1 MRVLFVCTGN
11 ICRSPMGELLF
22 RMYTAGTSIEVD
34 SAGTHS
40 LIGHEIDDSSAA
52 LLTSA
57 GIDSSAFRSKQLTR
71 QIAQE
76 CDLILCFEEE
86 QLHNIVGIAP
96 AAVHYTFTLPDFSNM
111 CAYCAQQNMIE
122 GFTLPERLQSVIA
135 QATTIRPMLPQA
147 ATIADPYRKDFSAFR
162 RAVDATDTAIRNIM
176 KSLSFGTSASA
187 MDMLPLTASLADA
200 SNPPY
205 YRGDVMA
212 GNWSWPIM
220 PFDNAIVPVGVAEK
234 SDGTETIADS
244 LKTTMIRPDGND
256 TIALPT
262 GVPSEAGHASN
273 TDAMPQITEDTSIRD
288 VAVNAESRSRK
299 RRIILIVSAAVV
311 LALAATGG
319 TVFWHHTQ
327 TVARQNAFSSCKKSA
342 SRYAKVKKQYDSA
355 IQSANLLTAIPA
367 SELTDASTVDT
378 LKSELTSAYD
388 FIPTTQCVAS
398 LSTANLTQ
406 ATEQNSKNA
415 AAMEKTLKSLT
426 KASNAVTKA
435 HDAQAASSVSA
446 AKQALQTTIEQ
457 ATKLLESSKDNVAD
471 EQTRTDLQKAIDDAN
486 TLLQNDDG
494 TIEQLTKAREV
505 IDKAIQA
512 VTDSVAQHNADS
524 QVYEKSQQTTN
535 SSNSRQQ
542 TYYNPSEYK
551 TNASTETHGTNGNNN
566 TNSNSGNKLTP
577 TSKPTVSP
585 TAPLNPSIDPTQN
598 PEPTPEPTVNPS
610 PTVNPEPTPEPTTD
624 PTEEPNP
631 SPTES
636 PDSGSD
642 APSLSS
648 VDADK

>member
-40 LIGHEIDDSSAA
+40 LVGHEIDGSSAA

-86 QLHNIVGIAP
+86 QLQNIVGIAP

-205 YRGDVMA
+205 YRGDVVA
-212 GNWSWPIM
+212 GDWSWPIM

-262 GVPSEAGHASN
+262 EVPSEAGHASN

-288 VAVNAESRSRK
+288 VAITAESRSRK
-299 RRIILIVSAAVV
+299 RRIILIASAAVV
-311 LALAATGG
+311 LTLAATGG

-355 IQSANLLTAIPA
+355 IQSANLLTTIPT
-367 SELTDASTVDT
+367 SELADASTVDM
-378 LKSELTSAYD
+378 LKSELSSTYD
-388 FIPTTQCVAS
+388 FIPTTQCVVS

-406 ATEQNSKNA
+406 AAEQNNKNA
-415 AAMEKTLKSLT
+415 SAMEKSLKSLT
-426 KASNAVTKA
+426 KASDAVTKA
-435 HDAQAASSVSA
+435 HDAQTTSIVSA
-446 AKQALQTTIEQ
+446 ARQSLQTTIEQ
-457 ATKLLESSKDNVAD
+457 ATKLLESSKGNVAD
-471 EQTRTDLQKAIDDAN
+471 EQTRTDLQKTVDDAN
-486 TLLQNDDG
+486 ALLQNDDA
-494 TIEQLTKAREV
+494 TIEQLTEAREAMG
-505 IDKAIQA
+505 KAMQA
-512 VTDSVAQHNADS
+512 VTDSVAQYNADN
-524 QVYEKSQQTTN
+524 QVYEKPRQTTN
-535 SSNSRQQ
+535 SSNSGQQ

-551 TNASTETHGTNGNNN
+551 TDTSTETPDTNDNND
-566 TNSNSGNKLTP
+566 TNSSSGNKLTP
-577 TSKPTVSP
+577 TSKPTTSP
-585 TAPLNPSIDPTQN
+585 TVQPNPSTDPTQN
-598 PEPTPEPTVNPS
+598 PEPTPEPT
-610 PTVNPEPTPEPTTD
+610 TD
-624 PTEEPNP
+624 HTEKPNP
-631 SPTES
+631 SPTAS

-642 APSLSS
+642 TPSQPSM
-648 VDADK
+648 DAEK

>member
-40 LIGHEIDDSSAA
+40 LVGHEIDGSSAA

-147 ATIADPYRKDFSAFR
+147 ATIADPYRKDSSAFR

-205 YRGDVMA
+205 YRGDVVA
-212 GNWSWPIM
+212 GNWSWPAI
-220 PFDNAIVPVGVAEK
+220 PFENAIVPVSVAEK
-234 SDGTETIADS
+234 SDVTETIADS

-262 GVPSEAGHASN
+262 EVPSEAGHASN

-311 LALAATGG
+311 LALAATSG

-327 TVARQNAFSSCKKSA
+327 TVAKQNAFSSCKKSA

-355 IQSANLLTAIPA
+355 IQSANLLTTIPT
-367 SELTDASTVDT
+367 SELADASTVDT
-378 LKSELTSAYD
+378 LKSELSSTYD
-388 FIPTTQCVAS
+388 FIPTTQCVVS
-398 LSTANLTQ
+398 LSTVNLTQ
-406 ATEQNSKNA
+406 AAEQNNKNA
-415 AAMEKTLKSLT
+415 SAMEKSLKSLT
-426 KASNAVTKA
+426 KASDAVTKA
-435 HDAQAASSVSA
+435 HDAQTTSIVSA
-446 AKQALQTTIEQ
+446 AKQSLQTTIEQ
-457 ATKLLESSKDNVAD
+457 ATKLLESSKGNVAE
-471 EQTRTDLQKAIDDAN
+471 EQTRTDLQKTMDDAN
-486 TLLQNDDG
+486 ALLQNDDA
-494 TIEQLTKAREV
+494 TIEQLTEAREV
-505 IDKAIQA
+505 TGKAMQA
-512 VTDSVAQHNADS
+512 VTDSVAQYNADN
-524 QVYEKSQQTTN
+524 QVYEKPQQTTN
-535 SSNSRQQ
+535 SSNSGQQ

-551 TNASTETHGTNGNNN
+551 TDTSTATPGTNDNND
-566 TNSNSGNKLTP
+566 TNSSSGNKLTP
-577 TSKPTVSP
+577 TSKPTTSP
-585 TAPLNPSIDPTQN
+585 TVQPNPSTDPTQN
-598 PEPTPEPTVNPS
+598 PEPTPEPT
-610 PTVNPEPTPEPTTD
+610 TD
-624 PTEEPNP
+624 HTEKPNP
-631 SPTES
+631 SPTAS

-642 APSLSS
+642 TPSQSS
-648 VDADK
+648 ADAEK

>member
-40 LIGHEIDDSSAA
+40 LVGHEIDGSSAA

-71 QIAQE
+71 QIAQG
-76 CDLILCFEEE
+76 CDLILCFEED

-205 YRGDVMA
+205 YRGDVVA

-244 LKTTMIRPDGND
+244 LKTTMIRPDSND

-327 TVARQNAFSSCKKSA
+327 TVAKQNAFSSCKKSA

-355 IQSANLLTAIPA
+355 IRSANLLTTIPT
-367 SELTDASTVDT
+367 SELADASTVDM
-378 LKSELTSAYD
+378 LKSELSSTYD
-388 FIPTTQCVAS
+388 FIPTTQCVVS
-398 LSTANLTQ
+398 LSTTNLTQ
-406 ATEQNSKNA
+406 AAEQNNKNA
-415 AAMEKTLKSLT
+415 SAMEKSLKSLT
-426 KASNAVTKA
+426 KDSDAVTKA
-435 HDAQAASSVSA
+435 HDAA
-446 AKQALQTTIEQ
+446 
-457 ATKLLESSKDNVAD
+457 
-471 EQTRTDLQKAIDDAN
+471 
-486 TLLQNDDG
+486 
-494 TIEQLTKAREV
+494 TIEQLTEAREAMG
-505 IDKAIQA
+505 KAIQA
-512 VTDSVAQHNADS
+512 VTDSVAQYNADN
-524 QVYEKSQQTTN
+524 QVYEKPQQTTN
-535 SSNSRQQ
+535 SSNSGQR

-551 TNASTETHGTNGNNN
+551 TNASSETPSNNADPD
-566 TNSNSGNKLTP
+566 SGNKSTP
-577 TSKPTVSP
+577 TNQPTTTP
-585 TAPLNPSIDPTQN
+585 DPTQK
-598 PEPTPEPTVNPS
+598 PETTPDPM
-610 PTVNPEPTPEPTTD
+610 TD
-624 PTEEPNP
+624 PTEQP
-631 SPTES
+631 SSSPSVS

-642 APSLSS
+642 TTSQSS
-648 VDADK
+648 TDTRTQENLDTTFAD

>member
-40 LIGHEIDDSSAA
+40 LVGHEIDGSSAA

-76 CDLILCFEEE
+76 CDLILCFEED

-162 RAVDATDTAIRNIM
+162 RTVDATDTAIRNIM

-256 TIALPT
+256 AIALPT
-262 GVPSEAGHASN
+262 EVPSEAGHASN

-327 TVARQNAFSSCKKSA
+327 TVAKQNAFSSCKKSA

-355 IQSANLLTAIPA
+355 IQSANLLTTIPT
-367 SELTDASTVDT
+367 SELADASTVDM
-378 LKSELTSAYD
+378 LKSELSSTYD
-388 FIPTTQCVAS
+388 FIPTTQCVVS

-406 ATEQNSKNA
+406 AAEQNNKNA
-415 AAMEKTLKSLT
+415 SAMEKSLKSLT
-426 KASNAVTKA
+426 KASDAVTKA
-435 HDAQAASSVSA
+435 HDAQTTSIVSA
-446 AKQALQTTIEQ
+446 AKQALQTAIEQ
-457 ATKLLESSKDNVAD
+457 ATKLLESSKGNVAD
-471 EQTRTDLQKAIDDAN
+471 EQTRTDLQKTVDDAN
-486 TLLQNDDG
+486 ALLQNDDA
-494 TIEQLTKAREV
+494 TIEQLTEAREAMG
-505 IDKAIQA
+505 KAMQA
-512 VTDSVAQHNADS
+512 VTDSVAQCNADN
-524 QVYEKSQQTTN
+524 QVYEKPQQTTN
-535 SSNSRQQ
+535 SSNSGQQ

-551 TNASTETHGTNGNNN
+551 TDTSTETPGINDNND
-566 TNSNSGNKLTP
+566 TNSSSENKLTP
-577 TSKPTVSP
+577 TSKPTTSP
-585 TAPLNPSIDPTQN
+585 TVQPNPSTDPTQN
-598 PEPTPEPTVNPS
+598 PEPTPEPT
-610 PTVNPEPTPEPTTD
+610 TD
-624 PTEEPNP
+624 HTEKPNP
-631 SPTES
+631 SPIAS
-636 PDSGSD
+636 PNSGSD
-642 APSLSS
+642 TPSQSS
-648 VDADK
+648 ADAEK

>member
-388 FIPTTQCVAS
+388 FIPTTQYVAS

>member
-1 MRVLFVCTGN
+1 
-11 ICRSPMGELLF
+11 MGELLF

-40 LIGHEIDDSSAA
+40 LVGHEIDGSSAA

-86 QLHNIVGIAP
+86 QLQNIVGIAP

-205 YRGDVMA
+205 YRGDVVA
-212 GNWSWPIM
+212 GDWSWPIM

-262 GVPSEAGHASN
+262 EVPSEAGHASN

-288 VAVNAESRSRK
+288 VAITAESRSRK
-299 RRIILIVSAAVV
+299 RRIILIASAAVV
-311 LALAATGG
+311 LTLAATGG

-355 IQSANLLTAIPA
+355 IQSANLLTTIPT
-367 SELTDASTVDT
+367 SELADASTVDM
-378 LKSELTSAYD
+378 LKSELSSTYD
-388 FIPTTQCVAS
+388 FIPTTQCVVS

-406 ATEQNSKNA
+406 AAEQNNKNA
-415 AAMEKTLKSLT
+415 SAMEKSLKSLT
-426 KASNAVTKA
+426 KASDAVTKA
-435 HDAQAASSVSA
+435 HDAQTTSIVSA
-446 AKQALQTTIEQ
+446 ARQSLQTTIEQ
-457 ATKLLESSKDNVAD
+457 ATKLLESSKGNVAD
-471 EQTRTDLQKAIDDAN
+471 EQTRTDLQKTVDDAN
-486 TLLQNDDG
+486 ALLQNDDA
-494 TIEQLTKAREV
+494 TIEQLTEAREAMG
-505 IDKAIQA
+505 KAMQA
-512 VTDSVAQHNADS
+512 VTDSVAQYNADN
-524 QVYEKSQQTTN
+524 QVYEKPRQTTN
-535 SSNSRQQ
+535 SSNSGQQ

-551 TNASTETHGTNGNNN
+551 TDTSTETPDTNDNND
-566 TNSNSGNKLTP
+566 TNSSSGNKLTP
-577 TSKPTVSP
+577 TSKPTTSP
-585 TAPLNPSIDPTQN
+585 TVQPNPSTDPTQN
-598 PEPTPEPTVNPS
+598 PEPTPEPT
-610 PTVNPEPTPEPTTD
+610 TD
-624 PTEEPNP
+624 HTEKPNP
-631 SPTES
+631 SPTAS

-642 APSLSS
+642 TPSQPSM
-648 VDADK
+648 DAEK

>member
-40 LIGHEIDDSSAA
+40 LVGHEIDGSSAA

-76 CDLILCFEEE
+76 CDLILCFEED

-96 AAVHYTFTLPDFSNM
+96 AAVHYAFMLSDFSNM

-147 ATIADPYRKDFSAFR
+147 ANIADPYRKDFSAFR

-176 KSLSFGTSASA
+176 KSLSLGTSASA

-205 YRGDVMA
+205 YRGDVVA

-220 PFDNAIVPVGVAEK
+220 PFDNAIVPVSVAEK

-262 GVPSEAGHASN
+262 GVPSETYHVGN
-273 TDAMPQITEDTSIRD
+273 TDAMPQITEDTSIRN
-288 VAVNAESRSRK
+288 AAIAAESRSRK
-299 RRIILIVSAAVV
+299 RRIILIASAAVV

-327 TVARQNAFSSCKKSA
+327 TIARQNAFSSCKKSA

-355 IQSANLLTAIPA
+355 IQSANLLTTIPT
-367 SELTDASTVDT
+367 SELADASTVDM
-378 LKSELTSAYD
+378 LKSELSSTYD
-388 FIPTTQCVAS
+388 FIPTTQCVVS

-406 ATEQNSKNA
+406 AAEQNNKNA
-415 AAMEKTLKSLT
+415 SAMEKSLKSLT
-426 KASNAVTKA
+426 KASDAVTKA
-435 HDAQAASSVSA
+435 HDAQTTSIVSA
-446 AKQALQTTIEQ
+446 AKQSLQTTIEQ
-457 ATKLLESSKDNVAD
+457 ATKLLESSKGNVAE
-471 EQTRTDLQKAIDDAN
+471 EQTRTDLQKTMDDAN
-486 TLLQNDDG
+486 ALLQNDDA
-494 TIEQLTKAREV
+494 TIEQLTEAREV
-505 IDKAIQA
+505 TGKAMQA
-512 VTDSVAQHNADS
+512 VTDSVAQYNADN
-524 QVYEKSQQTTN
+524 QVYEKPQQTTN
-535 SSNSRQQ
+535 SSNSGQQ

-551 TNASTETHGTNGNNN
+551 TDTSTATPGTNDNND
-566 TNSNSGNKLTP
+566 TNSSSGNKLTP
-577 TSKPTVSP
+577 TSKPTTSP
-585 TAPLNPSIDPTQN
+585 TVQPNPSTDPTQN
-598 PEPTPEPTVNPS
+598 PEPTPEPT
-610 PTVNPEPTPEPTTD
+610 TD
-624 PTEEPNP
+624 HTEKPNP
-631 SPTES
+631 SPTAS
-636 PDSGSD
+636 QDSSSD
-642 APSLSS
+642 APSQSS
-648 VDADK
+648 ANAEK

>member
-1 MRVLFVCTGN
+1 
-11 ICRSPMGELLF
+11 MGELLF

-40 LIGHEIDDSSAA
+40 LVGHEIDGSSAA

-76 CDLILCFEEE
+76 CDLILCFEED

-256 TIALPT
+256 AIALPT
-262 GVPSEAGHASN
+262 E
-273 TDAMPQITEDTSIRD
+273 
-288 VAVNAESRSRK
+288 
-299 RRIILIVSAAVV
+299 
-311 LALAATGG
+311 
-319 TVFWHHTQ
+319 
-327 TVARQNAFSSCKKSA
+327 
-342 SRYAKVKKQYDSA
+342 
-355 IQSANLLTAIPA
+355 
-367 SELTDASTVDT
+367 EL
-378 LKSELTSAYD
+378 
-388 FIPTTQCVAS
+388 Q
-398 LSTANLTQ
+398 
-406 ATEQNSKNA
+406 
-415 AAMEKTLKSLT
+415 
-426 KASNAVTKA
+426 
-435 HDAQAASSVSA
+435 
-446 AKQALQTTIEQ
+446 
-457 ATKLLESSKDNVAD
+457 
-471 EQTRTDLQKAIDDAN
+471 
-486 TLLQNDDG
+486 G
-494 TIEQLTKAREV
+494 
-505 IDKAIQA
+505 
-512 VTDSVAQHNADS
+512 
-524 QVYEKSQQTTN
+524 
-535 SSNSRQQ
+535 
-542 TYYNPSEYK
+542 
-551 TNASTETHGTNGNNN
+551 
-566 TNSNSGNKLTP
+566 
-577 TSKPTVSP
+577 
-585 TAPLNPSIDPTQN
+585 
-598 PEPTPEPTVNPS
+598 
-610 PTVNPEPTPEPTTD
+610 
-624 PTEEPNP
+624 
-631 SPTES
+631 
-636 PDSGSD
+636 
-642 APSLSS
+642 
-648 VDADK
+648 

>member
-40 LIGHEIDDSSAA
+40 LVGHEIDGSSAA

-96 AAVHYTFTLPDFSNM
+96 AAVHYAFTLPDFSNM
-111 CAYCAQQNMIE
+111 CAYCAQRNMIE

-205 YRGDVMA
+205 YRGDVVA
-212 GNWSWPIM
+212 GDWSWPAI
-220 PFDNAIVPVGVAEK
+220 PFENAIVPVSVAEK

-262 GVPSEAGHASN
+262 EVPSEAGHASN

-327 TVARQNAFSSCKKSA
+327 TVAKQNAFSSCKKSA

-355 IQSANLLTAIPA
+355 IQSANLLTTIPT
-367 SELTDASTVDT
+367 SELADASTVDM
-378 LKSELTSAYD
+378 LKSELSSTYD
-388 FIPTTQCVAS
+388 FIPTTQCVVS

-406 ATEQNSKNA
+406 AAEQNNKNA
-415 AAMEKTLKSLT
+415 SAMEKSLKSLT
-426 KASNAVTKA
+426 KASDAVTKA
-435 HDAQAASSVSA
+435 HDAQTTSIVSA
-446 AKQALQTTIEQ
+446 AKQSLQTTIEQ
-457 ATKLLESSKDNVAD
+457 ATKLLESSKGNVAE
-471 EQTRTDLQKAIDDAN
+471 EQTRTDLQKTMDDAN
-486 TLLQNDDG
+486 ALLQNDDA
-494 TIEQLTKAREV
+494 TIEQLTEAREV
-505 IDKAIQA
+505 TGKAMQA
-512 VTDSVAQHNADS
+512 VTDSVAQYNADN
-524 QVYEKSQQTTN
+524 QVYEKPRQTTN
-535 SSNSRQQ
+535 SSNSGQQ

-551 TNASTETHGTNGNNN
+551 TDTSTATPGTNDNND
-566 TNSNSGNKLTP
+566 TNSSSGNKLTP
-577 TSKPTVSP
+577 TSKPTTSP
-585 TAPLNPSIDPTQN
+585 TVQPNPSTDPTQN
-598 PEPTPEPTVNPS
+598 PEPTPEPT
-610 PTVNPEPTPEPTTD
+610 TD
-624 PTEEPNP
+624 HTEKPNP
-631 SPTES
+631 SPTAS
-636 PDSGSD
+636 QDSSSD
-642 APSLSS
+642 APSQSS
-648 VDADK
+648 ANAEK

>member
-40 LIGHEIDDSSAA
+40 LVGHEIDDSSAA

-187 MDMLPLTASLADA
+187 MDMLPLTTSLADA

-205 YRGDVMA
+205 YRGDVVA

-273 TDAMPQITEDTSIRD
+273 TDTMPQITEDTSIRD

-327 TVARQNAFSSCKKSA
+327 TVAKQNAFSSCKKSA

-355 IQSANLLTAIPA
+355 IQSANLLTAIPT
-367 SELTDASTVDT
+367 SELADASTVDT
-378 LKSELTSAYD
+378 LKSELSSTYD
-388 FIPTTQCVAS
+388 FIPTTQCVVS

-406 ATEQNSKNA
+406 AAEQNNKNA
-415 AAMEKTLKSLT
+415 SAMEKSLKSLT
-426 KASNAVTKA
+426 KASDAVTKA
-435 HDAQAASSVSA
+435 HDTQTTSIVSA
-446 AKQALQTTIEQ
+446 AKQSLQTAIEQ
-457 ATKLLESSKDNVAD
+457 ATKLLESSKGNVSD
-471 EQTRTDLQKAIDDAN
+471 EQTRTDLQKTVDDAN
-486 TLLQNDDG
+486 ALLQNDDA
-494 TIEQLTKAREV
+494 TIEQLTEAREAMG
-505 IDKAIQA
+505 KAMQA
-512 VTDSVAQHNADS
+512 VTDSVAQYNADN
-524 QVYEKSQQTTN
+524 QVYEKPQQTTN
-535 SSNSRQQ
+535 SSNSGQQ

-551 TNASTETHGTNGNNN
+551 TDTSTETPGTNDNND
-566 TNSNSGNKLTP
+566 TNSSSGNKLTP
-577 TSKPTVSP
+577 TSKPTTSP
-585 TAPLNPSIDPTQN
+585 TAQPNPSTDPTQN
-598 PEPTPEPTVNPS
+598 PEPTPEPT
-610 PTVNPEPTPEPTTD
+610 TD
-624 PTEEPNP
+624 HTEKPNP
-631 SPTES
+631 SPTAS
-636 PDSGSD
+636 PNSGSD
-642 APSLSS
+642 TPSQSS
-648 VDADK
+648 ADAEK

>member
-40 LIGHEIDDSSAA
+40 LVGHEIDGSSAA

-76 CDLILCFEEE
+76 CDLILCFEED

-244 LKTTMIRPDGND
+244 LKTTMIRPDSND

-327 TVARQNAFSSCKKSA
+327 TVAKQNAFSSCKKSA

-355 IQSANLLTAIPA
+355 IQSANLLTTIPT
-367 SELTDASTVDT
+367 SELADASTVDM
-378 LKSELTSAYD
+378 LKSELSSTYD
-388 FIPTTQCVAS
+388 FIPTTQCVVS

-406 ATEQNSKNA
+406 AAEQNNKNA
-415 AAMEKTLKSLT
+415 SAMEKSLKSLT
-426 KASNAVTKA
+426 KASDAVTKA
-435 HDAQAASSVSA
+435 HDTQTTSIVSA
-446 AKQALQTTIEQ
+446 AKQALQTAIEQ
-457 ATKLLESSKDNVAD
+457 ATKLLESSKGNVAD
-471 EQTRTDLQKAIDDAN
+471 EQGPTCKR
-486 TLLQNDDG
+486 
-494 TIEQLTKAREV
+494 RW
-505 IDKAIQA
+505 
-512 VTDSVAQHNADS
+512 
-524 QVYEKSQQTTN
+524 TTPM
-535 SSNSRQQ
+535 
-542 TYYNPSEYK
+542 PSCRMMMR
-551 TNASTETHGTNGNNN
+551 
-566 TNSNSGNKLTP
+566 P
-577 TSKPTVSP
+577 
-585 TAPLNPSIDPTQN
+585 
-598 PEPTPEPTVNPS
+598 
-610 PTVNPEPTPEPTTD
+610 
-624 PTEEPNP
+624 
-631 SPTES
+631 
-636 PDSGSD
+636 
-642 APSLSS
+642 LSS
-648 VDADK
+648 SPRRVRRWARPCRPLPIP